1 MRGRRFKTQADID
14 RYIKQGYGQGE
25 GIDYKPWLRVRD
37 VPSKGRSHIVPGSK
51 IDRAYHFLSD
61 IEFYYF
67 LSLEFSEQILDIR
80 EQYPILEIEQTK
92 AIATSLGIKYPN
104 YPGTNV
110 PFIFSTDFLVT
121 YQGDDGLP
129 HLAARSV
136 KDETALEPS
145 ESLEWTLLKLEIE
158 RIYWKSKG
166 ISWLLVTNKTINPI
180 ISHNLTWLR
189 SGIRLDRQLHDK
201 KLHQLFIE
209 TFAHLNGSDRK
220 LQSMI
225 KSTSTAIH
233 LNYKDGVLLFKHLV
247 WNKAIR
253 LNFSE
258 TCLDLA
264 MKAPKFELFATSICP
279 DQGVS

>member
-1 MRGRRFKTQADID
+1 MSGRRFKTQADID

-37 VPSKGRSHIVPGSK
+37 VPSRGRSHIVSGCK
-51 IDRAYHFLSD
+51 IDRAHHLLSD
-61 IEFYYF
+61 IEFAYF
-67 LSLEFSEQILDIR
+67 LSLEFSEQIVDIR

-92 AIATSLGIKYPN
+92 AIAKNLGIKYPN

-110 PFIFSTDFLVT
+110 PFIFSTDFLIT
-121 YQGDDGLP
+121 YLGDDGLP

-136 KDETALEPS
+136 KEETALIPS
-145 ESLEWTLLKLEIE
+145 ENLEWTLVKLEIE

-166 ISWLLVTNKTINPI
+166 VSWLLVTNKTINPV

-189 SGIRLDRQLHDK
+189 SGIRLDRQLNDK

-209 TFAHLNGSDRK
+209 AFTHLNGSDRK
-220 LQSMI
+220 LQSII

-233 LNYKDGVLLFKHLV
+233 LNYKDGVLIFKHLV

-253 LNFSE
+253 FNFSE
-258 TCLDLA
+258 TYLELT
-264 MKAPKFELFATSICP
+264 MQAPKFELFATSICS
-279 DQGVS
+279 DQKVS